1 MKKKTLIWIGICI
14 AIAAVVLWR
23 WLPHRSPFYHGNG
36 RIRLPVVQVH
46 NNQFKMAMREYRVNP
61 KQDVV
66 AEALRKLLSD
76 GGTLSPFPAG
86 TRLLDLQV
94 QNGIAYVNF
103 SSEFN
108 QIRENGDTTESLA
121 QNTLRKTLAQF
132 EQIKAMRIMV
142 DGKPF
147 EGEHSDWSQPIPVR
161 NSNGHITQ
169 GANAG

>member
-14 AIAAVVLWR
+14 AIAAIVLWR
-23 WLPHRSPFYHGNG
+23 WLPSRSSYYQGNG
-36 RIRLPVVQVH
+36 SIRIPMVQVH
-46 NNQFKMAMREYRVNP
+46 NNQFKMAMRLYHVDP

-76 GGTLSPFPAG
+76 GGALSPFPSG
-86 TRLLDLQV
+86 TRLLDLRV
-94 QNGIAYVNF
+94 QNSIAYVNF

-121 QNTLRKTLAQF
+121 QNALRKTLAQF
-132 EQIKAMRIMV
+132 EQVKAMRIMV

-147 EGEHSDWSQPIPVR
+147 VGEHSDWSQPIPVR
-161 NSNGHITQ
+161 GTDGGVTQ
-169 GANAG
+169 GASAG